1 MFQRRS
7 TPLIFPKIGEKEEQ
21 KQQIDGNKKEN
32 IIPNTM
38 SDEDYQALKDR
49 INKIDK
55 VEWSKVFEGTGGIK
69 TFSDRENLSGAKD
82 I

>member
-7 TPLIFPKIGEKEEQ
+7 TPLIIPKIGEKEEQ
-21 KQQIDGNKKEN
+21 KQIIDENKKQK

-38 SDEDYQALKDR
+38 SEEDYQALKER
-49 INKIDK
+49 INKMDR
-55 VEWSKVFEGTGGIK
+55 VEWKKVFERTEGIK